1 MKLIHNFKSPN
12 FNKRKH
18 NKIELIII
26 HYTALENINES
37 LRYLCDVKNKVS
49 CHYLISQK
57 GQIYNLVSEKNR
69 AWHAGISYWNLEND
83 INSNSIG
90 IELDYSPNYQ
100 NNIFSKKLVSSLIA
114 LLKNLKK
121 KYNIIKYNILAH
133 SDVSP
138 YRKIDPGSKFPWN
151 TLYKY
156 NLAFNPEKIKKNKI
170 KSIRNWFKKRNI
182 SSKKH
187 ITLFMLAY
195 IGYDTSLSNQKNFY
209 YNCLLKNY
217 QNHYLQNLQNSKNLH
232 KTYDLIE
239 KHFCILV
246 LTNLKK

>member
-37 LRYLCDVKNKVS
+37 LSYLCDIKNKVS

-100 NNIFSKKLVSSLIA
+100 NNIFSKKLVSSLII

-121 KYNIIKYNILAH
+121 KI
-133 SDVSP
+133 
-138 YRKIDPGSKFPWN
+138 
-151 TLYKY
+151 
-156 NLAFNPEKIKKNKI
+156 
-170 KSIRNWFKKRNI
+170 
-182 SSKKH
+182 
-187 ITLFMLAY
+187 
-195 IGYDTSLSNQKNFY
+195 
-209 YNCLLKNY
+209 
-217 QNHYLQNLQNSKNLH
+217 
-232 KTYDLIE
+232 
-239 KHFCILV
+239 
-246 LTNLKK
+246 